1 MGGMTHQGLLNLRKP
16 AGMTSRDVVN
26 VVQRIVRPIKVGH
39 AGTLD
44 PLATGVLVVCVGA
57 ATRLIEYVQ
66 RMPKTYLGA
75 FLLGRESDTEDIEG
89 TVVEF
94 ADPPQPTIDQ
104 LLDAASKLAGEILQR
119 PPAYSALKIQGQRAY
134 DLARKGKPVD
144 LKPRPIVVHRLDV
157 VSYRYPEMVL
167 DIECG
172 SGTYVRSL
180 GRDLAESLGTAAVMS
195 ALCRTAIGGFRA
207 ENAVDPHSLTKDN
220 LAEHLSPLSLAV
232 ECLPK
237 VVLTPAEVER
247 LEHGLPIARRNDL
260 ADSFEFAGMSSAGEL
275 LSILV
280 PRGKNQLGPSLNFM
294 PRT

>member
-1 MGGMTHQGLLNLRKP
+1 MGGMTHQGLLNLHKP

-26 VVQRIVRPIKVGH
+26 VVQRIVRPVKVGH

-44 PLATGVLVVCVGA
+44 PLATGVLVVCLGA

-66 RMPKTYLGA
+66 RMPKTYRGA

-89 TVVEF
+89 TVVEL
-94 ADPPQPTIDQ
+94 ADPAIPTIEQ
-104 LLDAASKLAGEILQR
+104 LRDAASKLTGEILQR

-144 LKPRPIVVHRLDV
+144 LKPRPIMVHRLKV
-157 VSYRYPEMVL
+157 VSYRYPELVL

-195 ALCRTAIGGFRA
+195 SLRRTAIGVFRV

-220 LAEHLSPLSLAV
+220 LAEHLGPLSLAV
-232 ECLPK
+232 ENLPK
-237 VVLTPAEVER
+237 IVLSPTEIER
-247 LEHGLPIARRNDL
+247 LGHGLPIECKSLLTA
-260 ADSFEFAGMSSAGEL
+260 SPEVAGMNSAGEL

-280 PRGKNQLGPSLNFM
+280 PRGGNQLGPSINFM